1 MSWLALFYCIC
12 THTHV
17 QIVCGVYENEKWH
30 HIGAFTDRLG
40 VRKFGFGLG
49 SNRVQI
55 NQIEFRIIGFGKLIR
70 IQSKLVIRSEYSLD
84 RIGSNKKFIID
95 GLCVYGVPDWIRFDQ
110 SDHNLIG

>member
-30 HIGAFTDRLG
+30 HIGVCTDRLG

-49 SNRVQI
+49 LNQPDRVSNNRVWKI
-55 NQIEFRIIGFGKLIR
+55 NSNSIQTCNPIR
-70 IQSKLVIRSEYSLD
+70 I
-84 RIGSNKKFIID
+84 
-95 GLCVYGVPDWIRFDQ
+95 
-110 SDHNLIG
+110 